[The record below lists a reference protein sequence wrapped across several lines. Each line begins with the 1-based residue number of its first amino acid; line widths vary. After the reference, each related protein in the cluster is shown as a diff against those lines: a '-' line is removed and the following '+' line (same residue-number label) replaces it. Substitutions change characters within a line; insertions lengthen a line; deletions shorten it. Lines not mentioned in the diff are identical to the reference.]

1 MNEKKAMDAF
11 YTVCSKKG
19 AGESLLLGGGGL
31 GLGGAS
37 GTGLGLGGGS
47 SASGLGG
54 RGLLV
59 LLLLYVC
66 VCVRERGFDQLFD
79 DHKTGSVTDEDETY
93 LGRSSGGGNVLLG
106 VLLGSLL

>member
-1 MNEKKAMDAF
+1 MKRRPWMHFIRFVVRRAPERVYFLAA
-11 YTVCSKKG
+11 
-19 AGESLLLGGGGL
+19 AGLAWGEQVAPALAWGEAAAPVGL
-31 GLGGAS
+31 AAGDCLS
-37 GTGLGLGGGS
+37 CCCCM
-47 SASGLGG
+47 
-54 RGLLV
+54 
-59 LLLLYVC
+59 C